1 MIVVW
6 RKRRRRSPP
15 RGDSRGR
22 PCGTE
27 PHAHPP
33 RMLSRMRLYVSVTKK
48 CTTIVNV
55 ARRLVGPVIR
65 PGGFFG
71 LFPRR
76 LRFHT
81 PGVESRMAIAVDD
94 ASPLLARFGFSGG
107 TRLSVRA
114 LRRARACRRAR
125 RLSRSPSADPP

>member
-1 MIVVW
+1 
-6 RKRRRRSPP
+6 
-15 RGDSRGR
+15 
-22 PCGTE
+22 
-27 PHAHPP
+27 
-33 RMLSRMRLYVSVTKK
+33 VSVTKK

-55 ARRLVGPVIR
+55 ARRLVRPVIR
-65 PGGFFG
+65 LVIRSFFWSFSAAG
-71 LFPRR
+71 LDF
-76 LRFHT
+76 T
-81 PGVESRMAIAVDD
+81 PGVDPELAIAVDD